1 MRFSSVLLGG
11 EPKKT
16 ETVDNSTAEETPLA
30 VVKEE
35 KGDAVDVA
43 EATTEVDLSI
53 RRYRLWPLRW
63 SVGWP
68 TVIAYAVLPGVVL
81 LLALTVGFAKWQAIS
96 TGEAHR
102 SGVAATEAATE
113 ATIALLSYQPDTVES
128 DLDAARSRLTGTFL
142 DSYTE
147 LTQEVVIPGAKQK
160 QISAVATVPGA
171 ALVSVTG
178 SHAVVLLFVNQTV
191 IVGQDAPT
199 DTASRVRVALDKVDD
214 RWLIS
219 EFEPV

>member
-1 MRFSSVLLGG
+1 MKFLSVRFGD
-11 EPKKT
+11 EPVKAD
-16 ETVDNSTAEETPLA
+16 TVGKSPVDGTLIAA
-30 VVKEE
+30 VKEDG
-35 KGDAVDVA
+35 GDAVEVTRAAA
-43 EATTEVDLSI
+43 EADAPAF
-53 RRYRLWPLRW
+53 RNRLWPLRRP
-63 SVGWP
+63 VGWS

-81 LLALTVGFAKWQAIS
+81 LLALTVGFAKWQAFS
-96 TGEAHR
+96 AGQAQRAGVEATQ
-102 SGVAATEAATE
+102 AATEG
-113 ATIALLSYQPDTVES
+113 TIALLSYQPDTVAS

-171 ALVSVTG
+171 ASVSVTG